1 MAESKEERYAR
12 YNERS
17 AEDRALKRVAE
28 TLAEKI
34 EAIKSDLQKP
44 WFSSNQ
50 PGWPKVL
57 SEKEYNGMNALVLLL
72 LGEKENYKVPAFATF
87 EHIANFNNDKS
98 KDGEHKLLTDKDGNA
113 LSRVSVLKG
122 SKSFPA
128 FLTTYKAVHNETKV
142 TIDYDAYKQLSSDKQ
157 NDYHVFPEL
166 QTLSVFNVEQ
176 TNIQRTRP
184 ELYTKLQRGE
194 MKLPKEFAPDAINF
208 PAIDKILKED
218 DWLCPIHS
226 GHQDKSAYSPVSDEI
241 LLPGK
246 EKFHNGESFYGSV
259 LQEMAYSTGLTGR
272 LNRFGQNSNPDTA
285 DQVRE
290 GLIGELSS
298 ALIMQKYGL
307 CKRID
312 EQNSA
317 YLESW
322 VSKLE
327 ESPEFIKS
335 ILHDVKNVTKMINAK
350 IETINYQLIET
361 NLGTQHSSLFPVTQ
375 MPAGVVSEFH
385 LADNESRDAIYHLL
399 HNNLYSNHDGKTVT
413 VSRPEDRV
421 VRLDIPDYDYALD
434 CVYNNLDS
442 ETLSKIVSLRCYY
455 EGHPIEN
462 YTEFMNDQFT
472 SAFEQKRNDPNWV
485 KAQGLEGNVK
495 WDINFISDDGYHLV
509 KATSNGK
516 RKMGA
521 LDHTCNVF
529 LPFMEIGEKFSIEDD
544 LGYMTELRK
553 RLLSK
558 EEKVDSFGRITFA
571 GPPIRDTDSGIVQRR
586 LLIDGEAEA
595 LFILRPDDNIYDLN
609 FILDLEKSEMEEQ
622 YAQVAPHTFTYNKE
636 KDIYQASCNSIG
648 MLLHQKDIFYLPR
661 IINDKV
667 NLPLLDFW
675 ETEFLKDCEK
685 QEKEKIVQKT
695 EVYPGLHAFQN
706 KEGLW
711 GALDNNGRTVI
722 HPRWVHFQ
730 QEKNGDILFNCLKLR
745 NNQEIPQ
752 ADLAYSYKELE
763 KIAAQLHRLSNVRIE
778 QRGQNGERWIGADID
793 GEPAVS
799 EKITERDWIEHYSG
813 LVSPLNLAMKYF
825 TGYLNNIQQELL
837 RGGMHIR

>member
-1 MAESKEERYAR
+1 MPESKEGRYAR

-28 TLAEKI
+28 ALAEKI
-34 EAIKSDLQKP
+34 EAIKSDRQKP
-44 WFSSNQ
+44 WFSPNQ
-50 PGWPKVL
+50 SGWPKVL

-87 EHIANFNNDKS
+87 EHIANFNHEQNKNGGD
-98 KDGEHKLLTDKDGNA
+98 KLLTDREGNA

-142 TIDYDAYKQLSSDKQ
+142 SIGYDAYKRLSPDEQ
-157 NDYHVFPEL
+157 NVYRVFPVL
-166 QTLSVFNVEQ
+166 QTLSVFNVDQ
-176 TNIQRTRP
+176 TNIQSARP
-184 ELYTKLQRGE
+184 ELYARLQKGE
-194 MKLPKEFAPDAINF
+194 MKLPTEFAPDAINF
-208 PAIDKILKED
+208 PAIDKMIKED
-218 DWLCPIHS
+218 DWLCPIHL
-226 GHQDKSAYSPVSDEI
+226 GHQDKSAYSPISDKI
-241 LLPGK
+241 LLP
-246 EKFHNGESFYGSV
+246 EKGIFHNGESYYGSV
-259 LQEMAYSTGLTGR
+259 LQEMAYSTGLAGR
-272 LNRFGQNSNPDTA
+272 LNRFEQNSNPDTA
-285 DQVRE
+285 DQAGE
-290 GLIGELSS
+290 ELIGELSS

-307 CKRID
+307 GKTINER
-312 EQNSA
+312 NSV
-317 YLESW
+317 YLENWLSR
-322 VSKLE
+322 LE
-327 ESPEFIKS
+327 DSPEFIKS
-335 ILHDVKNVTKMINAK
+335 ILNDVRNVTRMINAK

-361 NLGTQHSSLFPVTQ
+361 NLGSRHSSLFPVTQ
-375 MPAGVVSEFH
+375 MPEGVVSEFH

-399 HNNLYSNHDGKTVT
+399 HNNLYSNYDGKTVT

-455 EGHPIEN
+455 EGHPIEL
-462 YTEFMNDQFT
+462 YTEFMNEQFT

-485 KAQGLEGNVK
+485 KAQGIEGNVK

-509 KATSNGK
+509 KATSNGQC
-516 RKMGA
+516 KMGA
-521 LDHTCNVF
+521 LDHQCNVF
-529 LPFMEIGEKFSIEDD
+529 LPFAEIGEKFSIEDD

-558 EEKVDSFGRITFA
+558 EERVDSFGRIAFA
-571 GPPIRDTDSGIVQRR
+571 GPPVKDTNSGIVQRK

-595 LFILRPDDNIYDLN
+595 LFILKPNDDIYKLN
-609 FILDLEKSEMEEQ
+609 FVLDLEKSEMEEQ
-622 YAQVAPHTFTYNKE
+622 YAQIAPHTITYNKE
-636 KDIYQASCNSIG
+636 KDIYQASCSSIG
-648 MLLHQKDIFYLPR
+648 VLLHQKDIFYLPR

-667 NLPLLDFW
+667 NLPLLDFR
-675 ETEFLKDCEK
+675 EAEFLKECEK
-685 QEKEKIVQKT
+685 QEKEEIVQKT

-711 GALDNNGRTVI
+711 GALDSSGRTVI

-730 QEKNGDILFNCLKLR
+730 QERNGSILFTCLKLR

-752 ADLAYSYKELE
+752 ADLIYSYKELE

-825 TGYLNNIQQELL
+825 TGYFNNIQQELL

>member
-1 MAESKEERYAR
+1 MAEPKEERYAR

-17 AEDRALKRVAE
+17 AEERALKRVAE
-28 TLAEKI
+28 ALAEKI
-34 EAIKSDLQKP
+34 KTIKADRQKF
-44 WFSSNQ
+44 WFSQAQ

-57 SEKEYNGMNALVLLL
+57 SEKEYNGMNALILLL
-72 LGEKENYKVPAFATF
+72 LSEKKNYKVPAFATF
-87 EHIANFNNDKS
+87 EQIANLNHRQSGNGGNKPIT
-98 KDGEHKLLTDKDGNA
+98 DGEGSI

-122 SKSFPA
+122 SKSLPA
-128 FLTTYKAVHNETKV
+128 FLTTHKAIHNETKLP
-142 TIDYDAYKQLSSDKQ
+142 ISYDTYKRLSPDEQKAYHLS
-157 NDYHVFPEL
+157 PEL
-166 QTLSVFNVEQ
+166 QTLSVFNVDQ

-184 ELYTKLQRGE
+184 EFYAKLQQEE
-194 MKLPKEFAPDAINF
+194 MILPMEFAPDAHHF
-208 PAIDKILKED
+208 PAIDKMIKDD
-218 DWLCPIHS
+218 DWLCPIHF
-226 GHQDKSAYSPVSDEI
+226 GHQDKSAYSPISDKI
-241 LLPGK
+241 LLPEK
-246 EKFHNGESFYGSV
+246 DKFHSGESFYGTV
-259 LQEMAYSTGLTGR
+259 LQEMAHSTGLPGR
-272 LNRFGQNSNPDTA
+272 LSRFEPNSNPDTA
-285 DQVRE
+285 DQARE
-290 GLIGELSS
+290 ELIGELSS

-307 CKRID
+307 GKTINER
-312 EQNSA
+312 NSV
-317 YLESW
+317 YLENWLSR
-322 VSKLE
+322 LE
-327 ESPEFIKS
+327 DSPEFIKS
-335 ILHDVKNVTKMINAK
+335 ILNDVKNVTKMINAK

-361 NLGTQHSSLFPVTQ
+361 NLGTRHSSLFPVTQ

-385 LADNESRDAIYHLL
+385 LADNESRDAIYRLL
-399 HNNLYSNHDGKTVT
+399 HNNLYSNYDGKTVT

-455 EGHPIEN
+455 EGHPIEI
-462 YTEFMNDQFT
+462 YTEFMNEQFT

-485 KAQGLEGNVK
+485 KAQGIEGNVK

-509 KATSNGK
+509 KATSNGR
-516 RKMGA
+516 RKIGA
-521 LDHTCNVF
+521 LDHKCNVF
-529 LPFMEIGEKFSIEDD
+529 LPFAEIGEKFSIEDD

-558 EEKVDSFGRITFA
+558 EERVDSFGRITFA

-595 LFILRPDDNIYDLN
+595 LFTLKPDDNIYDLN
-609 FILDLEKSEMEEQ
+609 FVLDLEKSEMEEQ

-636 KDIYQASCNSIG
+636 KDIYQVSCNSIG

-667 NLPLLDFW
+667 NLPLLDFR
-675 ETEFLKDCEK
+675 EAEFLKDCEK
-685 QEKEKIVQKT
+685 QEKEEIVQKT
-695 EVYPGLHAFQN
+695 EVYPGLYVFQN
-706 KEGLW
+706 KERLW

-730 QEKNGDILFNCLKLR
+730 QEKNGNILFTCLKLR

-763 KIAAQLHRLSNVRIE
+763 KIATQLQRLANIRIE
-778 QRGQNGERWIGADID
+778 QRGQGGERWIGADID
-793 GEPAVS
+793 GEPAVG

-813 LVSPLNLAMKYF
+813 LVSPLDLAMKYF
-825 TGYLNNIQQELL
+825 KGYLNNTPQEQIQ
-837 RGGMHIR
+837 RGMHPQ